1 MATGTSGTE
10 RTIGQLVAD
19 ATHDLEGIVR
29 GEIALAKAE
38 VTDGAKV
45 LGKGAGLLAGAAF
58 LALMGL
64 VFLLHSAAWGIA
76 EWLPVWA
83 GYLIVAVVVL
93 IIAAVLGLL
102 GKKALE
108 TARPAPERAIDQA
121 QQTIAV
127 IKEPFGD
134 SDAVDATTGAP
145 ASGTASPASGNGSPK
160 SGTAVTGRHRWRTGL
175 TDALSLTGT
184 RPVDTVRR
192 RGHPAA
198 QHRRDLV
205 EGERVAGVRVVE
217 RGREDHPDDVAARVD
232 HRSAGGAAAHLGTQR
247 VDLAARPPGRRRC
260 RRPGPA
266 ARRAPGLP
274 PTHSPSSPGKPA
286 RTAGVPLRPARLPG
300 RSAGAPR
307 SGHVEHRDVASGVE
321 GDHSGRRARG
331 RCPGR

>member
-58 LALMGL
+58 LLLMGF

-76 EWLPVWA
+76 EFLPVWA

-93 IIAAVLGLL
+93 IIAAVLALM

-121 QQTIAV
+121 QRTIAV

-145 ASGTASPASGNGSPK
+145 VPGTTSPASGNGSPK
-160 SGTAVTGRHRWRTGL
+160 SGTGSPG
-175 TDALSLTGT
+175 GT
-184 RPVDTVRR
+184 
-192 RGHPAA
+192 
-198 QHRRDLV
+198 
-205 EGERVAGVRVVE
+205 
-217 RGREDHPDDVAARVD
+217 
-232 HRSAGGAAAHLGTQR
+232 GGA
-247 VDLAARPPGRRRC
+247 PG
-260 RRPGPA
+260 
-266 ARRAPGLP
+266 
-274 PTHSPSSPGKPA
+274 SPMP
-286 RTAGVPLRPARLPG
+286 
-300 RSAGAPR
+300 SA
-307 SGHVEHRDVASGVE
+307 
-321 GDHSGRRARG
+321 
-331 RCPGR
+331 